1 MEEKELFYSKEI
13 MGDLKNIY
21 NKLKKDNDKIDSLN
35 QNIDNEI
42 QDILHY
48 IELKSFNVP
57 EGYFAIKDLKR
68 LLIARRRN
76 VNSKKEIKEIL
87 DFFNGKTN
95 IVTLDRVVSDIRYIN
110 ESATVKIVKKLKTI
124 DKKDCLTSYESL
136 LSGDKNSE
144 SFAILLSEMIKKY
157 EEQRDSLKVAM
168 SSVEKNMNLLLS
180 KIEFS
185 NFALIEG
192 YEYAKMLKLLRI
204 ERRNIKDEFDRFKY
218 LDAILLNNNKI
229 KPSIEKVEKQEELKQ
244 KRVYT
249 PRVLKSYGVMTS

>member
-1 MEEKELFYSKEI
+1 MGENELFYNKKI
-13 MGDLKNIY
+13 MEELKDTYI
-21 NKLKKDNDKIDSLN
+21 KLKSDSEKIDKLN
-35 QNIDNEI
+35 IDIDNEI

-57 EGYFAIKDLKR
+57 EGYFAAKDLKR
-68 LLIARRRN
+68 LLMTKRRN
-76 VNSKKEIKEIL
+76 INDKKELKEVL

-95 IVTLDRVVSDIRYIN
+95 ITTLDRVVSDIRYVN

-136 LSGDKNSE
+136 LSGCKNAE
-144 SFAILLSEMIKKY
+144 SFAILLSEMMKNY
-157 EEQRDSLKVAM
+157 EEQRENLKVAM

-185 NFALIEG
+185 NFGLIEG
-192 YEYAKMLKLLRI
+192 YEYAKMLKSLRI

-218 LDAILLNNNKI
+218 LDAILLHNEKI
-229 KPSIEKVEKQEELKQ
+229 KSSVAKVEKQEVNKQ

-249 PRVLKSYGVMTS
+249 PRVLKSYGVM

>member
-1 MEEKELFYSKEI
+1 MEKNELFYNKKI
-13 MGDLKNIY
+13 MEDLKY
-21 NKLKKDNDKIDSLN
+21 TYKKLKSDSERIDNLN
-35 QNIDNEI
+35 LNIDNEI

-68 LLIARRRN
+68 LLIAKRKN
-76 VNSKKEIKEIL
+76 INSKKEIKEIL
-87 DFFNGKTN
+87 DFFNGQTN
-95 IVTLDRVVSDIRYIN
+95 IIALDRTVSDIRYIN
-110 ESATVKIVKKLKTI
+110 ESATVKIVKKLKTVN
-124 DKKDCLTSYESL
+124 KEDCLTSYESL
-136 LSGDKNSE
+136 LSGDRNSE

-157 EEQRDSLKVAM
+157 EEQRDSLKAAM

-185 NFALIEG
+185 DFALIEG

-218 LDAILLNNNKI
+218 LDAILLHNDKV
-229 KPSIEKVEKQEELKQ
+229 KSSLEKVEKQEELKQ